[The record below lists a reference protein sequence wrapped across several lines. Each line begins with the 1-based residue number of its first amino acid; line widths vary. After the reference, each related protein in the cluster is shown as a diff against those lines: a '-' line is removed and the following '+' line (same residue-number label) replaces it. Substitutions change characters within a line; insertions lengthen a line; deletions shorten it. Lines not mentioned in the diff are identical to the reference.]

1 MIRHFFRVIWFRKKE
16 NFMTSLGIFIS
27 FIVLFL
33 VASFLVYTIGNYFKP
48 LGFEYKNVWKITM
61 DWKDDSVDKKIETF
75 RQVENVLKSTPEVES
90 FAYSVSY
97 LFAPSVFSQV
107 HLEYN
112 GIEFLSNLHSGSDDL
127 AEVLGIE
134 LLEGRWFNE
143 TDNAA
148 NRKPIVINYLV
159 KDELFAGEEALGK
172 VVMIGE
178 DEHQIIG
185 VIGEFRKGGRFTGST
200 RLTYRRISLENNS
213 DFARFGG
220 EALGSRV
227 LLKMKPNTG
236 IKFEQILTKR
246 LEGINK
252 DWQFKVN
259 PLESLKRSANI
270 QTLIIPVILAVVCAF
285 LIINVGLGLF
295 GVIWYNTNRRRAEI
309 GLRRALGSS
318 ANKIQGQIIGEALV
332 LSTFAMIFGSFFA
345 LQFPLLGLL
354 PIFNNRIYTISFI
367 VTVLVIYLITSLCA
381 WYPSRIASSIEP
393 ADALRDE

>member
-33 VASFLVYTIGNYFKP
+33 VASFLVYTIGNYYKP
-48 LGFEYKNVWKITM
+48 LGFDYENVWKITM
-61 DWKDDSVDKKIETF
+61 DWKDDSAEEKIETF
-75 RQVENVLKSTPEVES
+75 RQVENTLKSTPEVES

-97 LFAPSVFSQV
+97 LFAPSVMSQL

-112 GIEFLSNLHSGSDDL
+112 GIEFRTNLHSGSDDL

-134 LLEGRWFNE
+134 ILEGRWFNE
-143 TDNAA
+143 TDNGAS
-148 NRKPIVINYLV
+148 RRPLVINCLV
-159 KDELFAGEEALGK
+159 EEELFPDENALGK
-172 VVMIGE
+172 VVIISE
-178 DEHQIIG
+178 KEYQVIG
-185 VIGEFRKGGRFTGST
+185 VIGEFRKGGRFTGSS
-200 RLTYRRISLENNS
+200 RLVYRRISLENNYE
-213 DFARFGG
+213 FARFGG

-236 IKFEQILTKR
+236 IQFEQALTKR
-246 LEGINK
+246 LEAINK

-259 PLESLKRSANI
+259 PLESLKRSADI
-270 QTLIIPVILAVVCAF
+270 QTLIIPVILAVVCGF

-318 ANKIQGQIIGEALV
+318 AKKIQRQIIGEALV

-354 PIFNNRIYTISFI
+354 PIFNNTIYTISFTI
-367 VTVLVIYLITSLCA
+367 TVLVIYLITSLCA
-381 WYPSRIASSIEP
+381 WYPSLIASSIEP

>member
-1 MIRHFFRVIWFRKKE
+1 MIGHFFRVIWFRKKE

-61 DWKDDSVDKKIETF
+61 DWKDDSIEEKIEVF

-97 LFAPSVFSQV
+97 LFAPSVLSNV
-107 HLEYN
+107 HLKYN
-112 GIEFLSNLHSGSDDL
+112 GIEFRSNLQTGSDDL
-127 AEVLGIE
+127 DEVLGIE

-143 TDNAA
+143 IDNAA

-159 KDELFAGEEALGK
+159 RDELFAGEDALGK
-172 VVMIGE
+172 VVMISE
-178 DEHQIIG
+178 DEYQVIG
-185 VIGEFRKGGRFTGST
+185 VIGEFRKGGRFTGSS

-213 DFARFGG
+213 EFIRFGG

-259 PLESLKRSANI
+259 PLETLKKSANI
-270 QTLIIPVILAVVCAF
+270 QTLIIPVILAIVCAF

-345 LQFPLLGLL
+345 LQFPILGLI
-354 PIFNNRIYTISFI
+354 PIFSNSIYIMSYLISI
-367 VTVLVIYLITSLCA
+367 LVIYIITSLCA

>member
-48 LGFEYKNVWKITM
+48 LGFEYENVWKITM
-61 DWKDDSVDKKIETF
+61 DWKDDSIEEKIETF

-112 GIEFLSNLHSGSDDL
+112 GIEFRTNLHSGSDDL
-127 AEVLGIE
+127 AEVLGIDI
-134 LLEGRWFNE
+134 LEGRWFNE

-159 KDELFAGEEALGK
+159 KDELFAGEEVLGK

-178 DEHQIIG
+178 NEHQVIG
-185 VIGEFRKGGRFTGST
+185 VIGEFRKGGRFTGSS
-200 RLTYRRISLENNS
+200 RLTYRRISLHDKL

-259 PLESLKRSANI
+259 PLESLKKSANI
-270 QTLIIPVILAVVCAF
+270 QTLIIPVIMAIVCAF

-354 PIFNNRIYTISFI
+354 PIFSNSIYIMSYVIS
-367 VTVLVIYLITSLCA
+367 VLVIYVITSLCA

>member
-61 DWKDDSVDKKIETF
+61 DWKDDSIKEKIEIL
-75 RQVENVLKSTPEVES
+75 RQVENILKSTPEVES

-97 LFAPSVFSQV
+97 LFAPSVFSQL

-112 GIEFLSNLHSGSDDL
+112 GIEFRTNLHSGSDNL

-159 KDELFAGEEALGK
+159 KDELFTGEEALGK

-178 DEHQIIG
+178 NEHQVIG
-185 VIGEFRKGGRFTGST
+185 VIGEFRKGGRFTGSS
-200 RLTYRRISLENNS
+200 RLTYRRISLDDKSE
-213 DFARFGG
+213 FARFGG

-270 QTLIIPVILAVVCAF
+270 QTLIIPVILAIVCAF

-309 GLRRALGSS
+309 GIRRALGSS
-318 ANKIQGQIIGEALV
+318 ANKIKGQIIGESLV

-354 PIFNNRIYTISFI
+354 PIFNNTIYTISFI
-367 VTVLVIYLITSLCA
+367 ITVLVIYLITSLCA

>member
-33 VASFLVYTIGNYFKP
+33 VASFLVYTVGNYFKP
-48 LGFEYKNVWKITM
+48 LGFDYENVWKITM
-61 DWKDDSVDKKIETF
+61 DWKDASTEEKIEIF
-75 RQVENVLKSTPEVES
+75 RQVENTLKSTPEVES

-97 LFAPSVFSQV
+97 IFAPSVMSQL

-112 GIEFLSNLHSGSDDL
+112 GIEFRTNLHSGSDDL
-127 AEVLGIE
+127 ADVLGIE

-143 TDNAA
+143 ADNGA
-148 NRKPIVINYLV
+148 NRLPLVINYLV
-159 KDELFAGEEALGK
+159 KEELFHDENVLGK
-172 VVMIGE
+172 VVIISDKE
-178 DEHQIIG
+178 YQIIG
-185 VIGEFRKGGRFTGST
+185 VIDEFRKGGRFTGSS
-200 RLTYRRISLENNS
+200 RLVYRRISLENNYEFS
-213 DFARFGG
+213 RFGS

-227 LLKMKPNTG
+227 LLKMKPNTS
-236 IKFEQILTKR
+236 IQFEQALTKR
-246 LEGINK
+246 LDAINK

-270 QTLIIPVILAVVCAF
+270 QTLIIPVILAVVCGF

-295 GVIWYNTNRRRAEI
+295 GVIWYNTNRRKGEI

-318 ANKIQGQIIGEALV
+318 ANMIHTQIIGEALV
-332 LSTFAMIFGSFFA
+332 LSTLAMIFGSFFA
-345 LQFPLLGLL
+345 LQFPILGLI
-354 PIFNNRIYTISFI
+354 PIFDIKIYTLSYLI
-367 VTVLVIYLITSLCA
+367 TVLVIYIITALCA
-381 WYPSRIASSIEP
+381 WYPSRVAASIEP

>member
-48 LGFEYKNVWKITM
+48 LGFEYENVWKITM
-61 DWKDDSVDKKIETF
+61 DWKDDSMNEKIETF

-112 GIEFLSNLHSGSDDL
+112 GIEFSSNLHSGSNDL
-127 AEVLGIE
+127 AEVLGIK

-172 VVMIGE
+172 AVMIGE
-178 DEHQIIG
+178 DEHQVIG
-185 VIGEFRKGGRFTGST
+185 VIGEFRKGGRFTGSS

-270 QTLIIPVILAVVCAF
+270 QTLIIPVIMAIVCAF

-295 GVIWYNTNRRRAEI
+295 GVIWYNTNRRRGEI

-318 ANKIQGQIIGEALV
+318 ASKIQGQIIGEALV

-354 PIFNNRIYTISFI
+354 PIFSNSIYIMSYVIS
-367 VTVLVIYLITSLCA
+367 VLVIYLITSLCA

>member
-61 DWKDDSVDKKIETF
+61 DWKDDSIEEKIETF
-75 RQVENVLKSTPEVES
+75 RQVENIMKSTPEVES

-112 GIEFLSNLHSGSDDL
+112 GIEFRSNLHSGSDDL

-159 KDELFAGEEALGK
+159 KEELFTGEEALEK
-172 VVMIGE
+172 VVLIGE
-178 DEHQIIG
+178 DEYQVIG

-213 DFARFGG
+213 EFARFGG

-246 LEGINK
+246 LEAVNK
-252 DWQFKVN
+252 GWQFKVN
-259 PLESLKRSANI
+259 PLESLKKSANI

-318 ANKIQGQIIGEALV
+318 ANKILGQIIGEALV
-332 LSTFAMIFGSFFA
+332 LSTLAMILGSFFA
-345 LQFPLLGLL
+345 LQFPLLGLI
-354 PIFNNRIYTISFI
+354 PIFNSKIYTISYI
-367 VTVLVIYLITSLCA
+367 ITVFVLYLLTSLCA
-381 WYPSRIASSIEP
+381 WYPSRIAASIEP